1 MWSSTSILPGPNT
14 SPRRT
19 ARRLSYHL
27 KNRLSKYSLP
37 IGLGVFVTSL
47 FLYFTYSNG
56 SYMPSLPSSRIH
68 SRDEA
73 RTYNAGGFIKEE
85 GSRNGLSF
93 LDLDED
99 ELIAEDDL
107 FWDSYQ
113 EKQAKSK
120 MEQKEIEQMESRRK
134 EVIKTN
140 KVHSL
145 RALIWW
151 ISQGGVLPTG
161 WDVPTKDTVLKLG
174 SGGMKKMLEGIDG
187 GVVGDEIFQEGWADF
202 AKDRYRVV
210 VFSKVSSR
218 PLLHMVQANIQ
229 TYCPYSKNAKRI
241 LENYQLTPAAYII
254 ELDQRCMSPLPL
266 LILLKANDTSRLHLH
281 SNLTIIPNEPPNSP
295 KYPTRFPFNRRIRRY
310 NPDPRR
316 GGFTTSIPRNGIITR
331 MGMES
336 QDSCQEAWDG

>member
-1 MWSSTSILPGPNT
+1 
-14 SPRRT
+14 
-19 ARRLSYHL
+19 
-27 KNRLSKYSLP
+27 
-37 IGLGVFVTSL
+37 
-47 FLYFTYSNG
+47 
-56 SYMPSLPSSRIH
+56 MPSLPSSRIH

-202 AKDRYRVV
+202 AKDRYRV
-210 VFSKVSSR
+210 FIWFK
-218 PLLHMVQANIQ
+218 L
-229 TYCPYSKNAKRI
+229 
-241 LENYQLTPAAYII
+241 
-254 ELDQRCMSPLPL
+254 
-266 LILLKANDTSRLHLH
+266 TSRHIALIQRTPKGFLK
-281 SNLTIIPNEPPNSP
+281 TIN
-295 KYPTRFPFNRRIRRY
+295 
-310 NPDPRR
+310 
-316 GGFTTSIPRNGIITR
+316 
-331 MGMES
+331 
-336 QDSCQEAWDG
+336 